1 MDFAAGAR
9 DTSTQSQLE
18 SMLSS
23 PLNPLHSLQ
32 EQLCQLYPRLKV
44 LAFGAKPESTLHTY
58 FPSFLSRATPGCPP
72 EMKKEV
78 RTGGRCLSPSWGG
91 VRSLS
96 ADRPCHW
103 EPVFSPLRP
112 ALPSLVPTANCWL
125 PYPQSMAMLI
135 PKRRQSPKNRKKRW
149 GVSFIFYPGAC
160 SNSCPSSL

>member
-1 MDFAAGAR
+1 
-9 DTSTQSQLE
+9 
-18 SMLSS
+18 MLSS

-78 RTGGRCLSPSWGG
+78 RSWWEVPFSFLGSV

-103 EPVFSPLRP
+103 EPVFSPLCP
-112 ALPSLVPTANCWL
+112 P
-125 PYPQSMAMLI
+125 PQLGPNSQLLAPLCFTLGRMEL
-135 PKRRQSPKNRKKRW
+135 KRQP
-149 GVSFIFYPGAC
+149 VQI
-160 SNSCPSSL
+160 